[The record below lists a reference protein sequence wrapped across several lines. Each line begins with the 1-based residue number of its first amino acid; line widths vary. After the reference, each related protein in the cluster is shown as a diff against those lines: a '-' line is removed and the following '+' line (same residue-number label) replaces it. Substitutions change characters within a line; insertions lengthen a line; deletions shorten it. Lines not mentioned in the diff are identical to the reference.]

1 MKKKSLSF
9 LIFCFHFFCFSLFL
23 IEVYLCLDS
32 YYNQG
37 VGTNSLKRR
46 QEFYNRP
53 EICLSAYKFL
63 HDGFNDSLDIEYD
76 DYIKGKWKIK
86 NMSEESLFE
95 SIAQKL
101 HDLIQARLWIFKR
114 FERFIFKK
122 VERFSSSFKTWPLE
136 RTNITIP
143 IFSLQNKTRTTL

>member
-1 MKKKSLSF
+1 MSYVATLYRQDQTEVIPPSNFLLDLILILSQPLQSRKSDGPSLKMKKNSLSF

-32 YYNQG
+32 YHNQG

-95 SIAQKL
+95 SIAPKL
-101 HDLIQARLWIFKR
+101 HDLIQARL
-114 FERFIFKK
+114 
-122 VERFSSSFKTWPLE
+122 
-136 RTNITIP
+136 
-143 IFSLQNKTRTTL
+143 